1 VRQIS
6 LDTNAMSN
14 PALTSVLLSEFVQTY
29 QAAGK
34 GSPTLPLAF
43 IVLPIAMSR
52 STVASFAGTNRST
65 GFLTWLSR
73 NPQLSLQIPSKVRL
87 ARQITGEALSFGLA
101 YGLLQVTAEGTLQAT
116 KKRIKLAR
124 KNINEERM
132 SMVAV
137 ARNLG
142 AWTSQLSDAMVFFSL
157 GMVP

>member
-29 QAAGK
+29 QASGQGA
-34 GSPTLPLAF
+34 PTLPLAF

-52 STVASFAGTNRST
+52 PIVASFAGTNRST

-87 ARQITGEALSFGLA
+87 AREITGEALSFGLA

-116 KKRIKLAR
+116 KKRIKLGR

-132 SMVAV
+132 SMVAA
-137 ARNLG
+137 ARTLG
-142 AWTSQLSDAMVFFSL
+142 AWTSQLSDVMVFFSL

>member
-1 VRQIS
+1 MRQIS

-34 GSPTLPLAF
+34 GAPTLPLAF

-101 YGLLQVTAEGTLQAT
+101 YGLLQVTSEGTLQAT
-116 KKRIKLAR
+116 KKRIKLGQIGRASCR
-124 KNINEERM
+124 ER
-132 SMVAV
+132 V
-137 ARNLG
+137 
-142 AWTSQLSDAMVFFSL
+142 
-157 GMVP
+157 

>member
-1 VRQIS
+1 
-6 LDTNAMSN
+6 MSN
-14 PALTSVLLSEFVQTY
+14 PALTSVLLSEFVRTY
-29 QAAGK
+29 QAAGH
-34 GSPTLPLAF
+34 GAPTLPLVF

-87 ARQITGEALSFGLA
+87 AREITGEALSFGLA

-116 KKRIKLAR
+116 KKRIKLDR

-142 AWTSQLSDAMVFFSL
+142 AWTSQLSDVMVFFSL

>member
-29 QAAGK
+29 QAAGQ
-34 GSPTLPLAF
+34 GAPTLPLAF

-52 STVASFAGTNRST
+52 SIVASFAGTNRST

-87 ARQITGEALSFGLA
+87 AREITGEALSFGLA

-116 KKRIKLAR
+116 KKRIKLGR

-142 AWTSQLSDAMVFFSL
+142 AWTSQLSDVMVFFSL

>member
-1 VRQIS
+1 LRQIS

-14 PALTSVLLSEFVQTY
+14 PALTSILLSEFVHTY
-29 QAAGK
+29 QEVGQGA
-34 GSPTLPLAF
+34 PTLPLAF

-52 STVASFAGTNRST
+52 SIVASFSGTNRRT

-87 ARQITGEALSFGLA
+87 AREITAEALSFGLA

-116 KKRIKLAR
+116 KRRMKLAR
-124 KNINEERM
+124 KYINEERM
-132 SMVAV
+132 SMVEV
-137 ARNLG
+137 ARSLG

>member
-1 VRQIS
+1 
-6 LDTNAMSN
+6 MSN

-29 QAAGK
+29 QASGQGA
-34 GSPTLPLAF
+34 PTLPLAF

-52 STVASFAGTNRST
+52 PIVASFAGTNRST

-87 ARQITGEALSFGLA
+87 AREITGEALSFGLA

-116 KKRIKLAR
+116 KKRIKLGR

-132 SMVAV
+132 SMVAA
-137 ARNLG
+137 ARTLG
-142 AWTSQLSDAMVFFSL
+142 AWTSQLSDVMVFFSL